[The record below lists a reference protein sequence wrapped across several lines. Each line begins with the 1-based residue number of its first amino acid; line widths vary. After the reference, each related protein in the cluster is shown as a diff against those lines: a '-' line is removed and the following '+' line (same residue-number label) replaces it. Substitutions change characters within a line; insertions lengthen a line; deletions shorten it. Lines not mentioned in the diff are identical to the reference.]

1 MDELSGVTADFLM
14 HITTETLILPKEA
27 EILLSALQLM
37 DGKVDRLL
45 PLLALLQAETG
56 KRSELG
62 EALLNALHLIQRELN
77 AFQILR
83 QDLEKRMAS
92 LTGALTA
99 LEAEHRKTAE
109 MIGEMHG
116 LLMAPA
122 ED

>member
-1 MDELSGVTADFLM
+1 M

-56 KRSELG
+56 ERSELG
-62 EALLNALHLIQRELN
+62 EALLNALRLIQRELN

-99 LEAEHRKTAE
+99 LEAENRKTAE
-109 MIGEMHG
+109 MIGEVHG

>member
-1 MDELSGVTADFLM
+1 MR
-14 HITTETLILPKEA
+14 ITTETLILPKEA

-56 KRSELG
+56 ERSELG
-62 EALLNALHLIQRELN
+62 EALLNALRLIQRELN

-83 QDLEKRMAS
+83 QDLEKHMAS

-99 LEAEHRKTAE
+99 LEAENRKTAE

-116 LLMAPA
+116 LLMSPA